1 MTMNETCRLCGSKR
15 LDIICRRIKSGIDAN
30 VLRCQ
35 DCCLVFLEDKFFEP
49 KRIAE
54 LYQGSYQYVPS
65 LDELVGT
72 PHDPYKIKAE
82 RIAQYLDPAQT
93 SLFEIGAGSGQFA
106 RVVRDRVK
114 RLVCQEFN
122 SDQADSLRQLYSA
135 EVYTEGLEEIVLED
149 VFDVVVYLHVLE
161 HIPDPLAWLRQ
172 TMSYVKPGG
181 ILYIEVPNVRDPLLS
196 LYRVSGY
203 DQMYFRQPH
212 LFYYDQNTLRLM
224 LERAGFK
231 HMKIGVDQTYSLTNH
246 LHWTDCKTPQPSLNV
261 GYRFHMSGEFH
272 GSPELRKDLESGF
285 YAADARYRETL
296 IRHGFG
302 DLVYAIVENRP

>member
-1 MTMNETCRLCGSKR
+1 MTETEACRLCGSER
-15 LDIICRRIKSGIDAN
+15 LDIICQRIKGGIEAN

-35 DCCLVFLEDKFFEP
+35 DCSLVFLEEKFFDP

-54 LYQGSYQYVPS
+54 LYQGSYQYVPT
-65 LDELVGT
+65 LNELVGT
-72 PHDPYKIKAE
+72 TYDPYRIKAE
-82 RIAQYLDPAQT
+82 RISRYLDPAHT

-106 RVVRDRVK
+106 RVVRDRVR

-122 SDQADSLRQLYSA
+122 SDQADALRQLFGA
-135 EVYTEGLEEIVLED
+135 EVHTRSLDDLVLDET
-149 VFDVVVYLHVLE
+149 FDVVVYLHVLE

-172 TMSYVKPGG
+172 TMAFVKPGG

-203 DQMYFRQPH
+203 DQVYFRQPH
-212 LFYYDQNTLRLM
+212 LFYYDQKTLRLM
-224 LERAGFK
+224 LEKAGLK
-231 HMKIGVDQTYSLTNH
+231 HMEIGIGQTYSLTNH

-272 GSPELRKDLESGF
+272 GSAELRRELESGF
-285 YAADARYRETL
+285 DAADAHYRDTL

-302 DLVYAIVENRP
+302 DLVYAIVENKP